1 MLWRFGQK
9 TEEAVKLKTVVSRS
23 FQAGL
28 TGEEWRPKSIVSFT
42 ASGPRC
48 GASGPWTS
56 PPAPDQPW
64 SRLPRALLPSS
75 GLRVPSALPFPPVSA
90 LRSGASA
97 ALPASLPA
105 VSVSLGADVDR
116 VLVPLSLPLSSV
128 LALLLGPQHHVGE
141 EHEHLEGQWWKRV
154 TFRVQLTRL

>member
-1 MLWRFGQK
+1 MLWRLGQK
-9 TEEAVKLKTVVSRS
+9 TEEAVKLKTVVNRS

-90 LRSGASA
+90 LRSGPQQHF
-97 ALPASLPA
+97 LPLFLRSRSLWAPMWT
-105 VSVSLGADVDR
+105 VSLSRSRSRSARFWLCFLARSTMWVKNMNIWKGSGGNGS
-116 VLVPLSLPLSSV
+116 PSESS
-128 LALLLGPQHHVGE
+128 
-141 EHEHLEGQWWKRV
+141 
-154 TFRVQLTRL
+154 